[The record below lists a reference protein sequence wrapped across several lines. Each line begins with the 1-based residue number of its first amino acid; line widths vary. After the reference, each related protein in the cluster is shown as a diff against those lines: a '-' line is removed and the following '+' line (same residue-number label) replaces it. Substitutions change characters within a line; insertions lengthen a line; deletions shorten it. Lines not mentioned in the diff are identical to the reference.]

1 MKQFLQ
7 STRKERTKLAT
18 SQLLSLAKQA
28 SLGMEHL
35 SNARYVH
42 RDLAARNCL
51 VSSDLHLKIAA
62 LSLSRD
68 THSGDYTLVRN
79 QKMPLR
85 WLPAE
90 VVFDDDYSTKSDVY
104 SFAVL
109 CWELFHQ
116 GDRPFAN
123 LSDEQVME
131 RLEKR
136 ELALRPSK
144 HVPTAA
150 ANVLSACASASPKD
164 RPTFSNLA
172 IAFCEVLVEL

>member
-1 MKQFLQ
+1 
-7 STRKERTKLAT
+7 
-18 SQLLSLAKQA
+18 
-28 SLGMEHL
+28 MEHL

-51 VSSDLHLKIAA
+51 VSSDLQLKISA
-62 LSLSRD
+62 LGLSRD
-68 THSGDYTLVRN
+68 THSGDYALVRN
-79 QKMPLR
+79 HKIPLR

-116 GDRPFAN
+116 GDKPFGN
-123 LSDEQVME
+123 LSNAQVME

-136 ELALRPSK
+136 ELTLRPSK
-144 HVPTAA
+144 HVPTPA
-150 ANVLSACASASPKD
+150 ANVLSACAAASPKD
-164 RPTFSNLA
+164 RPTFSSIA
-172 IAFCEVLVEL
+172 IAFCEVLADL